1 MTRSR
6 CRFAVG
12 LFLGGLCMS
21 GAHAGA
27 ATLFVDANLV
37 GGADNGTTWGN
48 AYNGV
53 LGLQKALTAAASG
66 DQIWVADG
74 TYKPDLANRSV
85 FFVLKSGV
93 EIYGGFAGTETL
105 LTQRDPSANV
115 ATLTGDLLDNDGG
128 GAFAD
133 NSFHVVSG
141 GTANNT
147 ALIDGFVIR
156 SGNANGSS
164 ANDTDRGG
172 GLIFLNGAAGRVR
185 NCIIQNNR
193 VSFGGGGIY
202 VRSAGPSFEDCII
215 RNNFGANFGGGID
228 FFVPA
233 APAQTVRFDRCQF
246 ITNQAARAGGV
257 EAFGL
262 GTVLLSNCLFY
273 DNVSTG
279 SGGGGAVFVG
289 SSANAQIRNCS
300 IVGNR
305 ASVNFAG
312 VHNSGGTATVAN
324 SIVYFNTGPAAS
336 QALAQQ
342 INVATATYSCVQ
354 NILGG
359 TGNISANPALA
370 NTASGDLRPTA
381 ASPGIDAANNALAGA
396 PIPTIDLDGNPRFV
410 DDPNTADTGAGTAPI
425 IDMGAYE
432 FTPPPPPSCPGDANG
447 DLMIDAADLS
457 VLLSNFGQPAAGPG
471 FGDFNG
477 DGLCNGADLSVL
489 LGTFGTSC

>member
-6 CRFAVG
+6 CRLAVG
-12 LFLGGLCMS
+12 LFLGGLCTTGVHS
-21 GAHAGA
+21 LA
-27 ATLFVDANLV
+27 ATLYVDANLV
-37 GGADNGTTWGN
+37 GGADNGTSWGN

-53 LGLQKALTAAASG
+53 LGLQKALAAAVSG

-93 EIYGGFAGTETL
+93 EIYGGFAGNETTL
-105 LTQRDPSANV
+105 AQRNPTANV

-147 ALIDGFVIR
+147 ALLDGFVIR

-185 NCIIQNNR
+185 NCIIRNNR

-215 RNNFGANFGGGID
+215 RDNFGASFGGGID
-228 FFVPA
+228 FAVLSGSPF
-233 APAQTVRFDRCQF
+233 TVRFDRCQF

-257 EAFGL
+257 EVFGFA
-262 GTVLLSNCLFY
+262 TVLLNNCLFF

-289 SSANAQIRNCS
+289 TSANAQIRNCS

-305 ASVNFAG
+305 ATVNFAG
-312 VHNSGGTATVAN
+312 VHNSGGAATVAN
-324 SIVYFNTGPAAS
+324 SIVYFNTGPAGS

-342 INVATATYSCVQ
+342 VNNATATYSCIQ
-354 NILGG
+354 NIVGG
-359 TGNISANPALA
+359 TGNISANPALVNA
-370 NTASGDLRPTA
+370 ATGDFRPTS
-381 ASPGIDAANNALAGA
+381 ASPGIDAASNSLVGV
-396 PIPTIDLDGNPRFV
+396 PTPTIDLDANPRFV
-410 DDPNTADTGAGTAPI
+410 DDPNTADTGVGPAPI
-425 IDMGAYE
+425 VDMGAYE
-432 FTPPPPPSCPGDANG
+432 FIPPPPPSCPGDANG